1 MKKMF
6 LMIAAAAM
14 LTACTGNANTD
25 TTAGATDSTAV
36 EETADAE
43 EAEEAVVEK
52 MGPCSIE
59 SNDLSLDVPEGWKA
73 TVGNFEEVIMTKE
86 REDHMTQKIEVSLIP
101 YKTAAETVK
110 DIFETGGIEKGA
122 DVQMGG
128 KTYSTLRSEGNQF
141 YHAVAD
147 WGEKKCLDV
156 TINFIQP
163 EDPTVKAVVESV
175 KLKEQQENP

>member
-43 EAEEAVVEK
+43 EAVVEK

-73 TVGNFEEVIMTKE
+73 TVGNFEEIIMTKE